1 MNYQEKVKY
10 YMELVENNMEVNK
23 DSVKELFDK
32 ISKDKRVSN
41 ENKNKMLYRLKK
53 IYISL

>member
-23 DSVKELFDK
+23 DSVKELFDI